1 MISIIGMGPGD
12 PAYITDKAKELI
24 EKAHRV
30 YAFPFHLEQM
40 AVPEEKAES
49 IEGCLSDLPKRLDA
63 MDDTLNLAVLVSGD
77 PLVFSLTRRIT
88 STLDPGKWEII
99 PAVGSAQIL
108 SSRLGLQSPLPEE
121 ISVHGRPM
129 DNILPGLN
137 RQTPM
142 IVYTDS
148 RNTPAEVA
156 RYMAEKEAFHWRM
169 VIGSELTREGEKIIH
184 TTPSE
189 LLRNKTL
196 CDGSYDWGLN
206 LVYLS
211 PVEEKVKKKGF
222 LYGIGIGPGDPEL
235 IPVKALRILK
245 QSDVILTPS
254 GGKDKVSIARQI
266 LESAAGTELP
276 FQELV
281 YPMVKDRDVLDSHWE
296 EAARVCA
303 ELLKEGKQVSFIT
316 LGDPSLYSTFSYLC
330 NALKEILPD
339 ARWEVIPGISSIQ
352 LAAARLGLPLALG
365 HDRCSILPTP
375 DDLEELKPLLKS
387 HESIILMK
395 VSHRLKPLKDFL
407 AREGLSDQA
416 AFIYKAGFKEEY
428 KAYSFN
434 ELDDS
439 RDGYLSI
446 VMIRTRRS
454 WL

>member
-1 MISIIGMGPGD
+1 MIYIIGMGPGD
-12 PAYITDKAKELI
+12 PAYITDRAKELI
-24 EKAHRV
+24 RGAHRV
-30 YAFPFHLEQM
+30 FAFPFHLELM
-40 AVPEEKAES
+40 AVPGEKAES
-49 IEGCLSDLPKRLDA
+49 IEGCLTDLPERLGA
-63 MDDTLNLAVLVSGD
+63 MDETLDLAVLVSGD

-88 STLDPGKWEII
+88 SSLPPEMWEII
-99 PAVGSAQIL
+99 PGVGSAQIF
-108 SSRLGLQSPLPEE
+108 SSRLGLHSPLPED
-121 ISVHGRPM
+121 ISVHGRPL
-129 DNILPGLN
+129 DNILPCLN
-137 RQTPM
+137 RQIPM
-142 IVYTDS
+142 MVYMDS
-148 RNTPAEVA
+148 RNTPVALA
-156 RYMAEKEAFHWRM
+156 RYMVAKEAHQWRM
-169 VIGSELTREGEKIIH
+169 VIGSELTREGEKIID
-184 TTPSE
+184 TTPSD
-189 LLRNKTL
+189 LLKDKYL
-196 CDGSYDWGLN
+196 CDDSYNWGLN
-206 LVYLS
+206 LVYLC
-211 PVEEKVKKKGF
+211 PIEEKVRKKGF

-254 GGKDKVSIARQI
+254 GGKGKVSIARQI
-266 LESAAGTELP
+266 LENAAGTELP

-281 YPMVKDRDVLDSHWE
+281 YPMVRDRDVLDSHWE

-330 NALKEILPD
+330 NALKDILPD

-375 DDLEELKPLLKS
+375 DDLEELIPLLES
-387 HESIILMK
+387 HESVILMK
-395 VSHRLKPLKDFL
+395 VSHRLKPLKEFL